1 MIRCL
6 LLSLLALT
14 TQAATTIT
22 LRPSNSTP
30 NSGDAYNRAAAATT
44 NFGNSGALVISGSGA
59 GNANGQFASLL
70 KFDLAVATSA
80 LDTAYG
86 AGNWSIESILLEIT
100 AVTPNNITFNANAAG
115 AIDVDWLT
123 TDSWTETGIT
133 WTGLPAVVSGG
144 SQSMGALAYDGGL
157 GTTQYALTSTAGF
170 VNDLTSGGIAS
181 LQLSATSDPNAS
193 LVINSRNFGTPASRP
208 ALIITAS
215 PEPGRALLIFLGLT
229 VILAR
234 RVRIIA

>member
-6 LLSLLALT
+6 LLSFLALT

-22 LRPSNSTP
+22 VRPGSSTP

-44 NFGNSGALVISGSGA
+44 NFGNSGALVISGSGP
-59 GNANGQFASLL
+59 GNTNGQFASLL

-86 AGNWSIESILLEIT
+86 VGNWSIDSILLELT
-100 AVTPNNITFNANAAG
+100 AVVPNNVTFNANAAG
-115 AIDVDWLT
+115 AIDVDWLM

-133 WTGLPAVVSGG
+133 WNGLPAVISGG
-144 SQSMGALAYDGGL
+144 SQSMGTLAYDGGP
-157 GTTQYALTSTAGF
+157 GTTQYSLTSTAGF

-181 LQLSATSDPNAS
+181 LLISANSDPNAS

-215 PEPGRALLIFLGLT
+215 PEPGRISLIMLGLI

-234 RVRIIA
+234 RVRNFA